1 VGCFAVCEQTVEF
14 GQVENEFELF
24 EIAAKLRGWR
34 LRDLILLILVVGQKV
49 VIICSKNQGMEFQ
62 WDETKR
68 LTNLRKHG
76 IDFIDVPIIFDGDI
90 VTVEDDRFNYGEQRF
105 VTLGFLQ
112 GRVVAVVY
120 TEREEC
126 IRIISARKA
135 TKYEQQ
141 IYFEQLSN

>member
-1 VGCFAVCEQTVEF
+1 MNFW
-14 GQVENEFELF
+14 EN
-24 EIAAKLRGWR
+24 
-34 LRDLILLILVVGQKV
+34 LVT
-49 VIICSKNQGMEFQ
+49 ICSNSQGMEFE

-76 IDFIDVPIIFDGDI
+76 IDFIDVPLVFDGDI
-90 VTVEDDRFNYGEQRF
+90 VTFEDDRSNYGEQRF
-105 VTLGFLQ
+105 VTLGLLQ
-112 GRVVAVVY
+112 GRVVAIVY
-120 TEREEC
+120 TEQEEY